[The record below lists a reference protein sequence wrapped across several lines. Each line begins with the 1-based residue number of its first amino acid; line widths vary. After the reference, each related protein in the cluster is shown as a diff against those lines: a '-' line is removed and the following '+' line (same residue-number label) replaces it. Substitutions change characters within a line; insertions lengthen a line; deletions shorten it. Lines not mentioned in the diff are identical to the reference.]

1 MEEKEID
8 VTEDM
13 DDEETLA
20 SEDPADDDLEVD
32 VDEELGEGSEEDK
45 DEGDEEEDPFASLYE
60 EDEDGEETDDD
71 VTEGPSADESES
83 EEKKD
88 EKYDKLAGRLKE
100 TMKKLGYK
108 EDEDPEE
115 MLNRLE
121 AEADGVS
128 AAEYERKKAWERQA
142 QADIDAIHAAFP
154 ETAKYKSL
162 KDLPNKMQFARLMDD
177 KQANLTAV
185 QAFSASHP
193 EIVSAH
199 VAGANRAKNL
209 AGTKSHLSSSVPK
222 GAKDTS
228 VSISRSELNEYR
240 DMFPDLSDAE
250 IKKLYK
256 RAMS

>member
-8 VTEDM
+8 VTEDT
-13 DDEETLA
+13 DEETFA
-20 SEDPADDDLEVD
+20 SEDPADDDLEID

-45 DEGDEEEDPFASLYE
+45 DEGDEEEEDPFASLYE
-60 EDEDGEETDDD
+60 EDEDGEETDDEG
-71 VTEGPSADESES
+71 TEEPSAEESDS

-88 EKYDKLAGRLKE
+88 DRYDKLTGKLKE

-108 EDEDPEE
+108 TDDNPEE

-128 AAEYERKKAWERQA
+128 PAEYDRRQAWQKQA

-154 ETAKYKSL
+154 ETAKFKSL
-162 KDLPNKMQFARLMDD
+162 SELPNKMKFAHLMDN
-177 KQANLTAV
+177 KELGLTAV
-185 QAFSASHP
+185 EAFAATHP
-193 EIVSAH
+193 DIANAH
-199 VAGANRAKNL
+199 VAAANRAKNL

-228 VSISRSELNEYR
+228 VSISRSELSEYR